1 MGIDALLIKVAVVVC
16 AAIVPCFMASA
27 QNDNDPFEKIR
38 QTMDKRF
45 EEVRQDN
52 ERVFNNYRDRIN
64 HEFSTYL
71 EREWEKTSLSKVIPN
86 PFKPEPKPVVDNIPA
101 EDSDPLPHV
110 IPLEDNQEK
119 PQPKPIEPIPPI
131 VPDEPNPSPE
141 SNVISF
147 SFFGSIC
154 KMHIPTPKEYALKD
168 ASMEEVGKAWDI
180 LIGDN
185 YNNMLIE
192 CLEYRDSMALCD
204 WGMYQFLLAITEKY
218 CGSRVSNDAILMQ
231 MFVLCQLGY
240 RVRLAKQGD
249 QLINLI
255 AFDTP
260 VFGAPYLELDGVAF
274 YNLSESDSKGEI
286 QICNYAFP
294 GEKSASLKMRSLPV
308 LPEDLNAARSVR
320 SNSFSVAAVSVRTN
334 KNLIKF
340 LDTYPGC
347 SWELFAQAS
356 LSQSVKDQIYPALK
370 RAVAGQT
377 EQQAANILLNFVQ
390 TGFEYKTDDEQFGR
404 EKTFFGDETFYYP
417 FCDCEDRSVLF
428 AILVK
433 DLLGLR
439 VVLLDYLSHIA
450 TAVHFNSE
458 TIGDYFDI
466 EGVRYTICD
475 PTYIGAPIG
484 KSMPDML
491 KLRANILKVN

>member
-1 MGIDALLIKVAVVVC
+1 MRIETLVIKVAMAVC
-16 AAIVPCFMASA
+16 AATAPCCMASA
-27 QNDNDPFEKIR
+27 QNNNDPFEKIR
-38 QTMDKRF
+38 QAMDKCF
-45 EEVRQDN
+45 EDARQDN
-52 ERVFNNYRDRIN
+52 ERVFNNYRNRIN
-64 HEFSTYL
+64 QEFSTYL

-86 PFKPEPKPVVDNIPA
+86 PFKPEPKPVIDNTPA
-101 EDSDPLPHV
+101 EDSNPLPHV
-110 IPLEDNQEK
+110 ISLGDNEEK
-119 PQPKPIEPIPPI
+119 PQPKPIEPIPSV
-131 VPDEPNPSPE
+131 VPDKPDPSQE
-141 SNVISF
+141 TNIISF
-147 SFFGSIC
+147 SFFGNIC
-154 KMHIPTPKEYALKD
+154 KIHIPTSKEYALKN

-192 CLEYRDSMALCD
+192 CLEYRESLALCD
-204 WGMYQFLLAITEKY
+204 WGMYQFLLAFTEKY
-218 CGSRVSNDAILMQ
+218 CGSRVSNDSILMQ

-240 RVRLAKQGD
+240 RVRLAKRGD

-274 YNLSESDSKGEI
+274 YNLSESDSQGEI
-286 QICNYAFP
+286 QLCNYAFP
-294 GEKSASLKMRSLPV
+294 GEESASLRMLSLPV
-308 LPEDLNAARSVR
+308 LPEDLNAARNVR
-320 SNSFSVAAVSVRTN
+320 SKAFSMASVNVRTN
-334 KNLIKF
+334 KNLIEF

-356 LSQSVKDQIYPALK
+356 LSQSVKDQIYPTLK

-377 EQQAANILLNFVQ
+377 EQRAANILLSFVQ
-390 TGFEYKTDDEQFGR
+390 TGFEYQTDDEQFGR

-433 DLLGLR
+433 DLLGLD
-439 VVLLDYLSHIA
+439 VVLLDYPSHIA

-458 TIGDYFDI
+458 TIGDYFYID
-466 EGVRYTICD
+466 GVRYTICD

-491 KLRANILKVN
+491 KLKANILKVN